1 MPNFIHS
8 LDAANVHL
16 LLDNISNLKV
26 PVYTVHDC
34 FASTPN
40 NMLTLERLVK
50 EAFIDIYFKNEGYLI
65 KLHEFFLNNI
75 ISATDPII
83 DNSNVLLTDILP
95 DKSFNEIIPNNIQV
109 IDRQTKEIITIPN
122 LPSGF
127 EDRKNNIKDF
137 IKGLFNSKYFIG

>member
-1 MPNFIHS
+1 MLS
-8 LDAANVHL
+8 L
-16 LLDNISNLKV
+16 K
-26 PVYTVHDC
+26 
-34 FASTPN
+34 
-40 NMLTLERLVK
+40 RLVK
-50 EAFIDIYFKNEGYLI
+50 EAFIYFKNEGYLI

-83 DNSNVLLTDILP
+83 DNSNVLLPDILP

-109 IDRQTKEIITIPN
+109 IDRQTKEIITVSN